1 MYASDPSR
9 TCRQASHRTGNAR
22 PEVDGRRSKMECRAR
37 LGRMSASDPKQT
49 FLSWYGARQ
58 MNNFKLSA
66 SQILPIAQG
75 HGGCIASDRI
85 TVDGAPVGYCYREV
99 PVNKMDSGWR

>member
-1 MYASDPSR
+1 
-9 TCRQASHRTGNAR
+9 
-22 PEVDGRRSKMECRAR
+22 
-37 LGRMSASDPKQT
+37 
-49 FLSWYGARQ
+49 

-99 PVNKMDSGWR
+99 PVNKMDSGWRFLAGDENDEYMQNSSLHRVYDVNTIANYDRSIIPILNSQVGTAFERVDGKLALIQDA